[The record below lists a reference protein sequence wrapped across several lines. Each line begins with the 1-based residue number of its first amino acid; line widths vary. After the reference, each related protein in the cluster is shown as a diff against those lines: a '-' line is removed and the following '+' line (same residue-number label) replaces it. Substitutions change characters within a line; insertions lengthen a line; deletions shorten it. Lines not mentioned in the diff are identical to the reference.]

1 MMTHQ
6 EIISFIKNQFNNQER
21 IALHQPFFGGKEKE
35 YLNRCIDSTF
45 VSSVGPF
52 VDQFEEDIKK
62 YSGTDYAVA
71 VVNGTAGL
79 QVALQLV
86 GVKRDE
92 EVITQALSFI
102 ATSNAI
108 HFAGANPIY
117 IDVDYDTM
125 GMSPTSLLN
134 FLECYGEIRTNE
146 CYNKKSGKR
155 IAACLPMHTFG
166 FPCRIDEISKICHDW
181 AIPLVEDAAEALG
194 SEYKGK
200 KIGSF
205 GEIAVFS
212 FNGNKIVTSGGGGVI
227 VTNSQHLA
235 KRAKHITTTAKLPHS
250 YEFIHDESGYN
261 FRMPNINAALI
272 CAQLE
277 QLDSFIENKRA
288 LAKSYSNF
296 FAFNPIFR
304 TEMTDTKANYWLNCL
319 EFSSLNER
327 NAFLELANQQGVM
340 CRPIWTLSY
349 LLPMYQNCQRD
360 NQENAEILYDRI
372 VNIPSSFRN

>member
-1 MMTHQ
+1 MITHQ
-6 EIISFIKNQFNNQER
+6 EIISFIRNQFNNQER

-134 FLECYGEIRTNE
+134 FLECYGEIRNNA

-166 FPCRIDEISKICHDW
+166 FPCRIDEISQICHDW

-194 SEYKGK
+194 SVYKGK

-227 VTNSQHLA
+227 VTNSQDLA
-235 KRAKHITTTAKLPHS
+235 KRAKHITTTAKLPHP

-277 QLDSFIENKRA
+277 QLDSFIENKRE

-296 FAFNPIFR
+296 FVTSPIFR

-319 EFSSLNER
+319 EFSNLNER
-327 NAFLELANQQGVM
+327 NSFLELANQQAVM

-349 LLPMYQNCQRD
+349 LLPMYQNCQKD